1 MYQRLCLPTPAA
13 MCAAASTIE
22 LRPPPLMQVLGQGK
36 GEKGGLVVK
45 SVSGNAAKVRA
56 CLCSRTAA
64 CFTPK
69 NTAL

>member
-1 MYQRLCLPTPAA
+1 MPINTCRPSNPLT
-13 MCAAASTIE
+13 
-22 LRPPPLMQVLGQGK
+22 LRPLLLMQVLGQGK